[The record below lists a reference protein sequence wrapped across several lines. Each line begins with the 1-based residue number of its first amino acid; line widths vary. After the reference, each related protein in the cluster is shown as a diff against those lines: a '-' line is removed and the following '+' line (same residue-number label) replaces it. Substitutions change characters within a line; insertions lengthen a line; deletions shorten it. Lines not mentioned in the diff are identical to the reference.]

1 MDHTRYTIGRL
12 ETESWDAFVH
22 RVERD
27 IGIRGGY
34 WSPRHVEYQRGASD
48 P

>member
-12 ETESWDAFVH
+12 ETESWDAFVN

-27 IGIRGGY
+27 IGI
-34 WSPRHVEYQRGASD
+34 
-48 P
+48 